1 MGLLQKLN
9 EALDSRCYEPK
20 KRLVGGEHKWAQ
32 HRFPIKGGISFREV
46 IIRNFYEPHDDNL
59 LKQLMEKKDEMVR

>member
-9 EALDSRCYEPK
+9 EALNRRCYEPK
-20 KRLVGGEHKWAQ
+20 KRLVNGKYGWAK

-46 IIRNFYEPHDDNL
+46 LIRNLYEPNDDNL
-59 LKQLMEKKDEMVR
+59 LKHFVEKKDD